1 MTAKAMTARM
11 TEGMTAMSENYQ
23 QMVAR
28 MRAERANRE
37 TTERLQQI
45 VHGHQES
52 VRARDEAAARGDV
65 ESFEMY
71 DDDCQRL
78 EQDYQAIAPPQQPQA
93 DPRLVQFGQLNQD
106 YFDKLRARVGP
117 QRATQFLNW
126 VDQRL
131 VNMGIQRHSPA
142 YFERGRDMLE
152 LDSARV
158 TGVSYDPKSESLT
171 ADEAAR
177 ISLGNSKYSR
187 KRDAAE
193 TYNRASQQLFNQ
205 GRFSFQQK

>member
-1 MTAKAMTARM
+1 MRSTVMTAKAAT
-11 TEGMTAMSENYQ
+11 TEGTTKRMTAMSNENYQ

-78 EQDYQAIAPPQQPQA
+78 EQDYQVIAPPQQPQA
-93 DPRLVQFGQLNQD
+93 DP
-106 YFDKLRARVGP
+106 
-117 QRATQFLNW
+117 
-126 VDQRL
+126 
-131 VNMGIQRHSPA
+131 
-142 YFERGRDMLE
+142 
-152 LDSARV
+152 
-158 TGVSYDPKSESLT
+158 
-171 ADEAAR
+171 
-177 ISLGNSKYSR
+177 
-187 KRDAAE
+187 
-193 TYNRASQQLFNQ
+193 
-205 GRFSFQQK
+205 